1 MSYTTTQLNQIVKE
15 TFDTMIHESYDFNV
29 GTMKRFKKAVPTED
43 ITALGRYFAIQVQS
57 NESYGS
63 QSTEGGAF
71 PVAGNLVDIKALVNY
86 RSQFASFKFTGDVE
100 DLATNKTLTNALKR
114 IVKDTTESFDEKQNY
129 FLFGDGSGSL
139 GTVNVVTDNTATPPA
154 TVDDTFSMYNTVA
167 QSQGARALRAGQLVN
182 GYLVG
187 TGYRT
192 GDMTVKSVNRTND
205 TVSVADGG
213 LATSLAQDDLIVFK
227 GSYNYAPQGFAYHV
241 ADSGTWLGLSRSA
254 YPSLNSVVHDA
265 GSASLDQDMIEIVA
279 LKSRNVRGD
288 SAPKFDY
295 MLVMHP
301 VQHKNLR
308 AAIRSAS
315 NVEFQASLAG
325 NAKMDLSVKDV
336 APNGMEIVEDSWC
349 APSDVWGLRMA
360 DWAIEEVAP
369 RQMYKHGDGN
379 VFIQSLAGSTA
390 YADAKEGRVYSR
402 YNIVCKK
409 PYRQFR
415 IKNVNFNTAETRIQR
430 V

>member
-71 PVAGNLVDIKALVNY
+71 PVAGNLVDIKALVTY
-86 RSQFASFKFTGDVE
+86 KSQFASFKFTGDVE

-114 IVKDTTESFDEKQNY
+114 IVKDTTEAYDEKQNY
-129 FLFGDGSGSL
+129 FLFGNGTGSL
-139 GTVNVVTDNTATPPA
+139 GVVNVVTDNVSPA
-154 TVDDTFSMYNTVA
+154 ADTFSMYNTVA
-167 QSQGARALRAGQLVN
+167 QSQGARALRAGQVISA
-182 GYLVG
+182 YSSAG
-187 TGYRT
+187 TKRT
-192 GDMTVKSVNRTND
+192 NNMTVTSVNRSND
-205 TVSVADGG
+205 TVTVPDISTG
-213 LATSLAQDDLIVFK
+213 LVQDDIITFAD
-227 GSYNYAPQGFAYHV
+227 SYNYAPQGFAYHI
-241 ADSGTWLGLSRSA
+241 ADSGQWLGLNRA
-254 YPSLNSVVHDA
+254 NYPSLNSVIHDA
-265 GSASLDQDMIEIVA
+265 ASASLDQDMIELVA

-288 SAPKFDY
+288 AAPKFDY
-295 MLVMHP
+295 ALVMHP

-315 NVEFQASLAG
+315 NIDFQASLAG
-325 NAKMDLSVKDV
+325 NEKMDLSVREV
-336 APNGMEIVEDSWC
+336 SPNGMEIIEDSWC
-349 APSDVWGLRMA
+349 APSDVWGVRMS

-390 YADAKEGRVYSR
+390 YADAKEGRVYAR

-415 IKNVNFNTAETRIQR
+415 IKNVNFNKEETRIAR
-430 V
+430 M

>member
-29 GTMKRFKKAVPTED
+29 GTMKRFKREVPTED
-43 ITALGRYFAIQVQS
+43 VTSIGRFFAIQTQS

-63 QSTEGGAF
+63 QATEGGAF
-71 PVAGNLVDIKALVNY
+71 PTAGKLTDTKARVNY

-114 IVKDTTESFDEKQNY
+114 IVKDTTEAFDEKQNF
-129 FLFGDGSGSL
+129 FLFGNGSGSL
-139 GTVNVVTDNTATPPA
+139 GVVSSASTND
-154 TVDDTFSMYNTVA
+154 VTFLNTVA
-167 QSQGARALRAGQLVN
+167 SSQGARALRAGQLIDFYN
-182 GYLVG
+182 VG
-187 TGYRT
+187 GSAYRAE
-192 GDMTVKSVNRTND
+192 DYTVVSVNRTTDVVTTSATASTAAGNGVALND
-205 TVSVADGG
+205 VA
-213 LATSLAQDDLIVFK
+213 VFK
-227 GSYNYAPQGFAYHV
+227 DSYNYAPQGFAYHIN
-241 ADSGTWLGLSRSA
+241 DSGMWLTLDRSLA
-254 YPSLNSVVHDA
+254 ENASLRSVIHDA
-265 GSASLDQDMIEIVA
+265 ASASLDQDMIELAA

-288 SAPKFDY
+288 AAPKFDY
-295 MLVMHP
+295 ILVMHP

-308 AAIRSAS
+308 AAIR
-315 NVEFQASLAG
+315 QANGISFNANLNG
-325 NAKMDLSVKDV
+325 NETMDLSVKNV
-336 APNGMEIVEDSWC
+336 TPNGMEVVEDSWC
-349 APSDVWGLRMA
+349 APSDVWGLRTA

-379 VFIQSLAGSTA
+379 VFIQSLASSTT
-390 YADAKEGRVYSR
+390 YGDAKEGRVYSR

-415 IKNVNFNTAETRIQR
+415 IKNVNFNTAETRIAR

>member
-71 PVAGNLVDIKALVNY
+71 PVAGNLVDIKALVTY
-86 RSQFASFKFTGDVE
+86 KSQFASFKFTGDVE

-114 IVKDTTESFDEKQNY
+114 IVKDTTESYDEKQNY
-129 FLFGDGSGSL
+129 FLFGNGTGSL
-139 GTVNVVTDNTATPPA
+139 GTVNIPTDELSG
-154 TVDDTFSMYNTVA
+154 DDKFSMFNTIVR
-167 QSQGARALRAGQLVN
+167 SQGARAIRAGQVLSAYDVSA
-182 GYLVG
+182 LP
-187 TGYRT
+187 TLTKRS
-192 GDMTVKSVNRTND
+192 GDITVKSVNRSSD
-205 TVSVADGG
+205 EVLVAAGG
-213 LATSLAQDDLIVFK
+213 LPAGLAQNDVITFK
-227 GSYNYAPQGFAYHV
+227 DSYGFAPQGFAYHI
-241 ADSGTWLGLSRSA
+241 ADSGTWLGLNRA
-254 YPSLNSVVHDA
+254 NYPSLNSVIHDA
-265 GSASLDQDMIEIVA
+265 ASASLDQDMIELVA

-288 SAPKFDY
+288 AAPKFDY
-295 MLVMHP
+295 ALIMHP

-315 NVEFQASLAG
+315 NVDFTASLAG
-325 NAKMDLSVKDV
+325 NEKMDLSVREV
-336 APNGMEIVEDSWC
+336 SPNGMEIIEDSWC
-349 APSDVWGLRMA
+349 APSDVWGVRMS

-415 IKNVNFNTAETRIQR
+415 IKNVNFNKEETRIAR
-430 V
+430 M

>member
-43 ITALGRYFAIQVQS
+43 ITSLGRFFAIQVQS

-71 PVAGNLVDIKALVNY
+71 PLAGSLVDVKALVNY

-114 IVKDTTESFDEKQNY
+114 IVKDTTEAFDEKQNF
-129 FLFGDGSGSL
+129 FLFGDGSGVL
-139 GTVNVVTDNTATPPA
+139 GVIDSVSS
-154 TVDDTFSMYNTVA
+154 DDITMLNTVA
-167 QSQGARALRAGQLVN
+167 NSYGARAIRKGQLLNAYDVS
-182 GYLVG
+182 G
-187 TGYRT
+187 TAYRV
-192 GDMTVKSVNRTND
+192 GDMVVQSVNRTTDVVTVDTAAAAIAND
-205 TVSVADGG
+205 
-213 LATSLAQDDLIVFK
+213 DDDVLVFK
-227 GSYNYAPQGFAYHV
+227 GSYGYAPQGFAYHV
-241 ADSGTWLGLSRSA
+241 NNTGTWLGLSRTT
-254 YPSLNSVVHDA
+254 YPSLRSTVHDA
-265 GSASLDQDMIEIVA
+265 ASASLDQDMIELAA
-279 LKSRNVRGD
+279 LKARNVRGD
-288 SAPKFDY
+288 AAPKFDY
-295 MLVMHP
+295 ILVMHP

-308 AAIRSAS
+308 AAIRSAQGITF
-315 NVEFQASLAG
+315 NANLAG
-325 NAKMDLSVKDV
+325 NENMDLSVKNV
-336 APNGMEIVEDSWC
+336 TPNGMEVVEDSSC
-349 APSDVWGLRMA
+349 APSDVWGLRTE

-379 VFIQSLAGSTA
+379 VFIQSLAASTA
-390 YADAKEGRVYSR
+390 YGDQKEGRVYSR

-409 PYRQFR
+409 PFRQFR

-430 V
+430 L

>member
-43 ITALGRYFAIQVQS
+43 ITALGRFFAIQVQS

-129 FLFGDGSGSL
+129 FLFGDGTGSL
-139 GTVNVVTDNTATPPA
+139 GTVNVVTDNTGS
-154 TVDDTFSMYNTVA
+154 DDEFSMFNTVA
-167 QSQGARALRAGQLVN
+167 QSQGARAIRAGQVVN
-182 GYLVG
+182 AH
-187 TGYRT
+187 TGSAYRV
-192 GDMTVKSVNRTND
+192 GDMAVKSVNRTTD
-205 TVSVADGG
+205 TVSVEDGD
-213 LATSLAQDDLIVFK
+213 LATALAQNDIIVFK
-227 GSYNYAPQGFAYHV
+227 GSYNYAPQGFGYHV
-241 ADSGTWLGLSRSA
+241 ADSGSWLGLNRST
-254 YPSLNSVVHDA
+254 YPSLKSIVHDA
-265 GSASLDQDMIEIVA
+265 ASASLDQDMIEIVA

-390 YADAKEGRVYSR
+390 YADAKEGRVYAR

>member
-29 GTMKRFKKAVPTED
+29 TTMKRFKKAVPTED
-43 ITALGRYFAIQVQS
+43 VTSLGRYFAIQVKS

-63 QSTEGGAF
+63 QATEGGAF
-71 PVAGNLVDIKALVNY
+71 PTAGSLEDVKALVNY

-129 FLFGDGSGSL
+129 FLFGDGTGSL
-139 GTVNVVTDNTATPPA
+139 GTVNAVTNNVSPTP
-154 TVDDTFSMYNTVA
+154 DTFSMFNTIA
-167 QSQGARALRAGQLVN
+167 QSQGARAIRAGQVLNAYNVS
-182 GYLVG
+182 GAA
-187 TGYRT
+187 YRS
-192 GDMTVKSVNRTND
+192 GDMTVSSVNRSND
-205 TVSVADGG
+205 TVTVPDI
-213 LATSLAQDDLIVFK
+213 ATSLAQNDAIVFK
-227 GSYNYAPQGFAYHV
+227 GSYGYAPQGFAYHV
-241 ADSGTWLGLSRSA
+241 ADSGTWLGLNRSN
-254 YPSLNSVVHDA
+254 YPSLNSVIHDA
-265 GSASLDQDMIEIVA
+265 ASASLDQDMIELAA

-288 SAPKFDY
+288 AAPKFDY
-295 MLVMHP
+295 VLIMHP

-308 AAIRSAS
+308 AAIRSAQGVTF
-315 NVEFQASLAG
+315 NANLGG
-325 NAKMDLSVKDV
+325 NEKMDLSVKDV
-336 APNGMEIVEDSWC
+336 APNGMEIIEDSWC
-349 APSDVWGLRMA
+349 APSDVYGLRME

-379 VFIQSLAGSTA
+379 VFIQSLSGSTA
-390 YADAKEGRVYSR
+390 YADAKEGRVYAR

-415 IKNVNFNTAETRIQR
+415 IKNVNFNTAETRIAR
-430 V
+430 L